1 MILTEQQTDAL
12 QELLNIGVGR
22 AASMLQDMIQSRI
35 RLQVPFVKL
44 VTTEEFENGEEDFG
58 SNMKATVELG
68 FTGPFSGTAAL
79 LFPTDSAS
87 KLVAAIT
94 GEEVDSDNLDAVTS
108 GTLTEVGNIVMN
120 GVMGSISNVIS
131 KHFDYAIPNYV
142 EGTLESFLA
151 SKGAN
156 GDTRILLARARFAI
170 ADHQIEGDI
179 MLIFDGGSLEA
190 LLEAIG
196 MVEAN

>member
-1 MILTEQQTDAL
+1 MARTPPLPDKAARAGSTSEAGKAKDVVA
-12 QELLNIGVGR
+12 EDGVP
-22 AASMLQDMIQSRI
+22 AA
-35 RLQVPFVKL
+35 
-44 VTTEEFENGEEDFG
+44 
-58 SNMKATVELG
+58 
-68 FTGPFSGTAAL
+68 TA
-79 LFPTDSAS
+79 SS
-87 KLVAAIT
+87 AIT

-151 SKGAN
+151 SKGAD
-156 GDTRILLARARFAI
+156 GDTQILLARARFAI
-170 ADHQIEGDI
+170 EDHQIEGDI
-179 MLIFDGGSLEA
+179 MLIFEGGSLEA